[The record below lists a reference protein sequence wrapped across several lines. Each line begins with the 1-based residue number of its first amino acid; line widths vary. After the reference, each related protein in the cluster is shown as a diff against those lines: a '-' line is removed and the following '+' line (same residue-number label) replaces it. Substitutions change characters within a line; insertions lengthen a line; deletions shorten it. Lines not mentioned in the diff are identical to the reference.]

1 MREKQQYKTVA
12 ITYSDDKPLE
22 FILLVT
28 DISYHDYYIKVEYR
42 ETIHKDGVKIIAMRD
57 IKNIAITELD
67 ESDVKSLIIGRTGMK
82 DIKVNV
88 NGGKYDND

>member
-1 MREKQQYKTVA
+1 MRNEPQYKTVA

-28 DISYHDYYIKVEYR
+28 DISYCDSY
-42 ETIHKDGVKIIAMRD
+42 
-57 IKNIAITELD
+57 
-67 ESDVKSLIIGRTGMK
+67 
-82 DIKVNV
+82 IKVNV

>member
-1 MREKQQYKTVA
+1 MWSGIEA
-12 ITYSDDKPLE
+12 IYV
-22 FILLVT
+22 F
-28 DISYHDYYIKVEYR
+28 
-42 ETIHKDGVKIIAMRD
+42 
-57 IKNIAITELD
+57 D

>member
-12 ITYSDDKPLE
+12 ITYADDKPLE

-28 DISYHDYYIKVEYR
+28 DI
-42 ETIHKDGVKIIAMRD
+42 
-57 IKNIAITELD
+57 
-67 ESDVKSLIIGRTGMK
+67 
-82 DIKVNV
+82 KVNV

>member
-1 MREKQQYKTVA
+1 MRNEPQYKTVA
-12 ITYSDDKPLE
+12 ITYAGDKPLE

-28 DISYHDYYIKVEYR
+28 FSK
-42 ETIHKDGVKIIAMRD
+42 
-57 IKNIAITELD
+57 
-67 ESDVKSLIIGRTGMK
+67 VKSLIIGRTGMK

>member
-12 ITYSDDKPLE
+12 ITYADDKPLE
-22 FILLVT
+22 FIKTALKLSLCGI
-28 DISYHDYYIKVEYR
+28 D
-42 ETIHKDGVKIIAMRD
+42 
-57 IKNIAITELD
+57 AIYVFD